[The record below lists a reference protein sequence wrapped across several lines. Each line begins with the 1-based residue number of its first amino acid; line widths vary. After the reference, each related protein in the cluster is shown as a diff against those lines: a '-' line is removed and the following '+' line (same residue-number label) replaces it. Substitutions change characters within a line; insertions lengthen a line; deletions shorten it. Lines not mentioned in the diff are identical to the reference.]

1 MQTKKMI
8 TYFMVAA
15 TVGILFTSCRRD
27 KDEMFDKDTTGAS
40 DNALAEG
47 TFKDV
52 KNIADE
58 ASGGS
63 LSSYFPNN
71 VSTER
76 AVLSTCATITH
87 DTLSSPRTLT
97 IDFGTTNCL
106 CNDGRYRR
114 GVINVS
120 YNGQYRDSASVHT
133 ITFTDYFVNDNQV
146 LGTKTVTNLGHNSS
160 GNLNYSVVVNGTI
173 IKAGGGTIT
182 WTSTR
187 NREWITGESTPTW
200 FDDIYHIT
208 GSASGT
214 SAAGNSFTA
223 VITAP
228 LRVEVGCHHLTA
240 GKLTLTPSGKPTRF
254 VDFGTGACDNQA
266 TVTINGNTYNITL
279 H

>member
-1 MQTKKMI
+1 MQTKTMI
-8 TYFMVAA
+8 KYFMVAA

-27 KDEMFDKDTTGAS
+27 KDDMMDKDTSTAS

-71 VSTER
+71 VTTER
-76 AVLSTCATITH
+76 AMLSTCATITH
-87 DTLSSPRTLT
+87 DTISTPHMLT
-97 IDFGTTNCL
+97 IDFGTSNCL

-114 GVINVS
+114 GIINVS
-120 YNGQYRDSASVHT
+120 YNGHYRDSASVHT
-133 ITFTDYFVNDNQV
+133 ITFTNYFVNDNQV

-160 GNLNYSVVVNGTI
+160 GNLNFDVDVNGTI

-182 WTSTR
+182 WTSHR
-187 NREWITGESTPTW
+187 NREWIAGESTPTW

-214 SAAGNSFTA
+214 NASGNSFTA
-223 VITAP
+223 VITEA
-228 LRVEVGCHHLTA
+228 LRIEVGCHNITK
-240 GKLTLTPSGKPTRF
+240 GKATLTPSGKPTRF
-254 VDFGTGACDNQA
+254 IDWGSGACDNQA
-266 TVTINGNTYNITL
+266 TVTINGHVYTITL